1 MGKSSVRI
9 RELPQLTG
17 RLTSRAIALLPAP
30 LQYQATQR
38 QQIMVLAEE
47 VKTELNCWVQNLHLN
62 NERTILA
69 FQDQLSI
76 MSDAALWTEQRNLWL
91 FTAQRDH
98 DYCTIPTR
106 NYEQGGRPVILDS
119 LRDAGEWKLALFNV
133 RMGGG
138 KKGLPSSFSP
148 VTSINVGI
156 SPKHFLIFSFNPFAT
171 LI

>member
-17 RLTSRAIALLPAP
+17 HSIALLPAP

-47 VKTELNCWVQNLHLN
+47 VKTELNRWVQNLHLN

-69 FQDQLSI
+69 LFFQDQLSI
-76 MSDAALWTEQRNLWL
+76 ISDAALWTEQRNLWL
-91 FTAQRDH
+91 FIAQGDH
-98 DYCTIPTR
+98 DYSTIPTW

-119 LRDAGEWKLALFNV
+119 LRDASEWKLALFNV

-138 KKGLPSSFSP
+138 QKGLHSSFSP
-148 VTSINVGI
+148 VTSTNVRI
-156 SPKHFLIFSFNPFAT
+156 SPQNFLIFSFNPFAT